1 MKFSAVLVIVTFFS
15 AVAFAAP
22 RRSSQDAIGIGNE
35 GRVSGLGNN
44 LFKGGFASDN
54 SQKNTVNQRN

>member
-1 MKFSAVLVIVTFFS
+1 MKFSAILIIAFA

-22 RRSSQDAIGIGNE
+22 RRSSQNAIGIGNE

-44 LFKGGFASDN
+44 LFKGGIASDN
-54 SQKNTVNQRN
+54 SRKNSVRQRN